1 MSIYSDYKCGAMSD
15 WEYRQAC
22 ARENRKERE
31 YEQDIFERETY
42 SRSEDHNDNDREEE
56 GRV

>member
-1 MSIYSDYKCGAMSD
+1 MSMYSDYECGAMSD
-15 WEYRQAC
+15 QEFRQAC

-31 YEQDIFERETY
+31 YEQDIFKRETY

-56 GRV
+56 SRV